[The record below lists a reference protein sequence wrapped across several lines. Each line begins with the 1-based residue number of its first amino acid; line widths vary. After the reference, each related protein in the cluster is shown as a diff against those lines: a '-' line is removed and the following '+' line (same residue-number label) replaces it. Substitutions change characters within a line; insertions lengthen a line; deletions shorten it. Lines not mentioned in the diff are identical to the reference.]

1 MAAASAS
8 NETGILCDADRTKR
22 SLRSLSV
29 PESSMTDNSS
39 APGGRFVTLLVLYL
53 GLFLFAY
60 SVTLPGNAAAEIAA
74 TLHVAAEDVWPV
86 FSIFYF
92 AWFCIIPAGAWLADK
107 IGRKPLLI
115 AGSLLLT
122 LGMYGFS
129 VSTSLWEGCAAQFL
143 NGAGAILLQIVGI
156 AAVTDLFAERRGG
169 ALNIAVGLVG
179 IIAVLSPVMMG
190 ELLQRGVAWTTVYHY
205 SALLPAALFVLQL
218 FQKFPS
224 AAPTVSAS
232 GEVANR
238 ATMGQLLTDP
248 KFLLLIAAMYVYGIV
263 EAGIFIYSS
272 QYLPNELGA
281 SKSLTGYVG
290 SGYWITASLVRLLA
304 GMFFKVDRIPYSK
317 QIVFSAVAAA
327 ACVALGTLPHNLT
340 MAVTFLSL
348 SGAAIALIWPSI
360 MALAATTTNA
370 PATTVFGLIVG
381 IGGSLGAMSG
391 AGVLGFVKSSTGLS
405 YEHSLLLLE
414 IPLVLLVAMF
424 AMRKDDGTK

>member
-1 MAAASAS
+1 MTKSTSA
-8 NETGILCDADRTKR
+8 
-22 SLRSLSV
+22 
-29 PESSMTDNSS
+29 S

-60 SVTLPGNAAAEIAA
+60 SVTLPLNAASEIAS
-74 TLHVAAEDVWPV
+74 TLNVSAKDVWPV

-122 LGMYGFS
+122 LGMWGFS
-129 VSTSLWEGCAAQFL
+129 VSTTRIEGCAAQFA

-156 AAVTDLFAERRGG
+156 AAVTDLYAARRGG
-169 ALNIAVGLVG
+169 ALNVAVGLVG

-224 AAPTVSAS
+224 APAPITAQ
-232 GEVANR
+232 GEVENR

-248 KFLLLIAAMYVYGIV
+248 KFLLLIGAMYVYGIV
-263 EAGIFIYSS
+263 ESGIAIYAS
-272 QYLPNELGA
+272 QYLPEERGA

-317 QIVFSAVAAA
+317 QIVFSALAAA

-340 MAVTFLSL
+340 MAVTFLTL

-391 AGVLGFVKSSTGLS
+391 AGVLGYVKSTTGLS

-414 IPLVLLVAMF
+414 IPLVLLVVMF
-424 AMRKDDGTK
+424 SLRKDGAAAK

>member
-1 MAAASAS
+1 MTENSPTSGAS
-8 NETGILCDADRTKR
+8 
-22 SLRSLSV
+22 
-29 PESSMTDNSS
+29 
-39 APGGRFVTLLVLYL
+39 GGRFVTLAVLYL

-60 SVTLPGNAAAEIAA
+60 AVTLPGNAAAEIAA
-74 TLHVAAEDVWPV
+74 TLHTEPADVWPV

-107 IGRKPLLI
+107 IGRKPLLLL
-115 AGSLLLT
+115 GSLLLT

-129 VSTSLWEGCAAQFL
+129 VSTSLTLGCVSQFL
-143 NGAGAILLQIVGI
+143 SGAGAILLQIVGI
-156 AAVTDLFAERRGG
+156 AAVTDLYAERRGG

-190 ELLQRGVAWTTVYHY
+190 ELLQKGVAWTTVYHY
-205 SALLPAALFVLQL
+205 SALLPALLFVLQL

-224 AAPTVSAS
+224 AVTPAGKTADAPGT
-232 GEVANR
+232 

-281 SKSLTGYVG
+281 SKSVTGYVG

-317 QIVFSAVAAA
+317 QIVFSSLAAA
-327 ACVALGTLPHNLT
+327 GCVALGTLPHNLNL
-340 MAVTFLSL
+340 AVVFLTL

-391 AGVLGFVKSSTGLS
+391 AGVLGFVKSRTGLS

-414 IPLVLLVAMF
+414 IPLVLLVIMF
-424 AMRKDDGTK
+424 TMRKDGAAVK